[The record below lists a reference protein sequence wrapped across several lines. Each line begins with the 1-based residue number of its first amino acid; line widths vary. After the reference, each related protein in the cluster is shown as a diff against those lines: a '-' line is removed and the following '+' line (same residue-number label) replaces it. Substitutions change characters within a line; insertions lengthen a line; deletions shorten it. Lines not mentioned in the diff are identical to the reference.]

1 MFVLGQIELE
11 HPVLSNKILLTYFN
25 LSQPIHKVHFNVR
38 YPVQFS
44 SPYNLFVGS
53 KQTWLFWPTVPVVF
67 NLFCLNN
74 FTLIKLSLLFSGR
87 FICDID
93 LFCFGEGSIVI
104 FGFAE
109 AVEDEEGR
117 A

>member
-1 MFVLGQIELE
+1 MIYRVVI
-11 HPVLSNKILLTYFN
+11 K
-25 LSQPIHKVHFNVR
+25 
-38 YPVQFS
+38 S
-44 SPYNLFVGS
+44 SHGPS
-53 KQTWLFWPTVPVVF
+53 VF
-67 NLFCLNN
+67 RA
-74 FTLIKLSLLFSGR
+74 LIKLSLLFSGR